1 MLIEAPSGNI
11 FERAGDHQ
19 SIDWID
25 LTSAECSTRAMRKC
39 TRGGREIRI
48 LLNLGTVL
56 RHGDVLIDRTDSAP
70 MVAVNVIPDEVIVA
84 SVRDAAE
91 IAALAYKLGDAHVPM
106 QFCDGAIITAADPL
120 VQAEVDAMGIE
131 YTIEQ
136 RRFSPSFRSASQIV
150 FSDTFEITRTR

>member
-1 MLIEAPSGNI
+1 
-11 FERAGDHQ
+11 
-19 SIDWID
+19 
-25 LTSAECSTRAMRKC
+25 
-39 TRGGREIRI
+39 
-48 LLNLGTVL
+48 
-56 RHGDVLIDRTDSAP
+56 
-70 MVAVNVIPDEVIVA
+70 
-84 SVRDAAE
+84 
-91 IAALAYKLGDAHVPM
+91 M